1 MCTFRP
7 ACSIAAARRAGN
19 RFRPGVV
26 LNAWPGYVLL
36 VGFDA
41 LDLEVLRARR
51 TKKWSR
57 YPPDVLP
64 AWVAEM
70 DFPVAPAVHEA
81 ARRTLDAHDLGYP
94 ETSGLAEAFADWS
107 ARYQGWRPDP
117 ALACP
122 VGDVMAG
129 VEAAL
134 RGLTKPGDGVVLLT
148 PAYPP
153 FFALLEQLVR
163 VAVSWPLL
171 DRPHGWAL
179 DLQRLEDAL
188 RDSARV
194 VLLCHPHNP
203 TGRVLTADE
212 LAAVS
217 EIVDAH
223 GAHVISDEVHAPLLA
238 TDTNFTPY
246 AASGPRAA
254 AHSVTVTSISK
265 GWNVPGLKC
274 GLLQAQPATAHV
286 TAAVPEYERLRA
298 SVPGVAASIAAWTD
312 DGGWIDELRVH
323 LDRTRVELADWIRR
337 APGVRGHPGQAGYLA
352 WLDLR
357 GTGLDDDPA
366 AALLERG
373 RLAVSSGRP
382 FALPAEQGN
391 GRVRLNH
398 GTSLELLREALR
410 RIDHTI
416 CGSSWQPR
424 IQNT

>member
-1 MCTFRP
+1 M
-7 ACSIAAARRAGN
+7 
-19 RFRPGVV
+19 
-26 LNAWPGYVLL
+26 
-36 VGFDA
+36 
-41 LDLEVLRARR
+41 
-51 TKKWSR
+51 KWSR

-70 DFPVAPAVHEA
+70 DFPLAPAVIEA
-81 ARRTLDAHDLGYP
+81 ARRVLQAHDLGYSEP
-94 ETSGLAEAFADWS
+94 VGLAEAFAGWA
-107 ARYQGWRPDP
+107 ARSQGWGPDP

-134 RGLTKPGDGVVLLT
+134 RVLTEPGDGVVLLT

-153 FFALLEQLVR
+153 FFALLTQLGR
-163 VAVSWPLL
+163 VAVPWPLL
-171 DRPHGWAL
+171 DTHHGWAL
-179 DLQRLEDAL
+179 DLQRLDDAL
-188 RDSARV
+188 RNGARG

-203 TGRVLTADE
+203 TGRVLTGEE
-212 LAAVS
+212 LTAVS
-217 EIVDAH
+217 EVVDTR

-238 TDTNFTPY
+238 ADVSFTPY

-274 GLLQAQPATAHV
+274 ALLQAQPATAHV
-286 TAAVPEYERLRA
+286 VAAVPEYERLRV
-298 SVPGVAASIAAWTD
+298 SVPGVAASITAWTD

-323 LDRTRVELADWIRR
+323 LDRTRVELAGWIRR
-337 APGVRGHPGQAGYLA
+337 APGVRGYPGQAGYLA

-357 GTGLDDDPA
+357 GTGLGDDPA

-373 RLAVSSGRP
+373 RLAVSPGRP

-391 GRVRLNH
+391 GWIRLNH
-398 GTSLELLREALR
+398 GTSLELLHEALR
-410 RIDHTI
+410 RIDRTI
-416 CGSSWQPR
+416 GDS
-424 IQNT
+424 